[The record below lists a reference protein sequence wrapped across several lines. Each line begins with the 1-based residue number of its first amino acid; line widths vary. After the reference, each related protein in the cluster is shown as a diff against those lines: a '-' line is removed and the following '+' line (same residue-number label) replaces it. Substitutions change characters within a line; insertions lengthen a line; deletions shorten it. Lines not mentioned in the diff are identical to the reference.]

1 MMIENI
7 VNSTKPT
14 IELKNE
20 QNMTTTLPN
29 RPSTNSSKVN
39 IATEQETKDSFVH
52 QPIEQVSNGVYVN
65 YHDEKLHKQ
74 GSGVF
79 FISTEADSSV
89 SVDYHQDIF
98 HSNVCWL

>member
-1 MMIENI
+1 MIEI
-7 VNSTKPT
+7 FVDSPKPT
-14 IELKNE
+14 IELDNE

-29 RPSTNSSKVN
+29 RPSTNSNKDN

-52 QPIEQVSNGVYVN
+52 QPIDQVTNGVYVN
-65 YHDEKLHKQ
+65 YHDEKLHKE

-79 FISTEADSSV
+79 FISTETDSSE

-98 HSNVCWL
+98 HSNVCWY

>member
-1 MMIENI
+1 MIEII
-7 VNSTKPT
+7 VDSPKPT
-14 IELKNE
+14 IELVNE
-20 QNMTTTLPN
+20 QNMTMTLYN
-29 RPSTNSSKVN
+29 IPSTNSSKVN

-52 QPIEQVSNGVYVN
+52 QSIKQVSNGVYVN
-65 YHDEKLHKQ
+65 YHDEKPHKK

-79 FISTEADSSV
+79 FISTETDSSE

>member
-1 MMIENI
+1 MIIGE
-7 VNSTKPT
+7 VVDSTKLT
-14 IELKNE
+14 LNMKNE
-20 QNMTTTLPN
+20 QNMTITIPIK
-29 RPSTNSSKVN
+29 PSTNSSKIN

-52 QPIEQVSNGVYVN
+52 QPIDQVPNGVYVN
-65 YHDEKLHKQ
+65 YHDEKPHKK

-79 FISTEADSSV
+79 FISTETDSSE

>member
-52 QPIEQVSNGVYVN
+52 QPIEQVFNGVYVN
-65 YHDEKLHKQ
+65 YHDEKT
-74 GSGVF
+74 S
-79 FISTEADSSV
+79 
-89 SVDYHQDIF
+89 
-98 HSNVCWL
+98 

>member
-7 VNSTKPT
+7 VDSTKPT

-39 IATEQETKDSFVH
+39 IATEQETRDSFVH
-52 QPIEQVSNGVYVN
+52 QSIKEVPNGVYVN
-65 YHDEKLHKQ
+65 YHDEKPHKK

-79 FISTEADSSV
+79 FISTETDSSV
-89 SVDYHQDIF
+89 SVDYYQDIF
-98 HSNVCWL
+98 HSNVCCC

>member
-29 RPSTNSSKVN
+29 RPSTNSNKDN

-52 QPIEQVSNGVYVN
+52 QPI
-65 YHDEKLHKQ
+65 D
-74 GSGVF
+74 
-79 FISTEADSSV
+79 
-89 SVDYHQDIF
+89 
-98 HSNVCWL
+98 

>member
-39 IATEQETKDSFVH
+39 IATEQEAENSSVH
-52 QPIEQVSNGVYVN
+52 QPIEQVPNGVYVN
-65 YHDEKLHKQ
+65 YHDEKPHKK

-79 FISTEADSSV
+79 FISTETESSV
-89 SVDYHQDIF
+89 SVDYHQDVF
-98 HSNVCWL
+98 HSNVCWC

>member
-1 MMIENI
+1 MKLGRV

-39 IATEQETKDSFVH
+39 IATEQETENSSVH
-52 QPIEQVSNGVYVN
+52 KPIKQVTNGVYVN
-65 YHDEKLHKQ
+65 YHDEKPHKK